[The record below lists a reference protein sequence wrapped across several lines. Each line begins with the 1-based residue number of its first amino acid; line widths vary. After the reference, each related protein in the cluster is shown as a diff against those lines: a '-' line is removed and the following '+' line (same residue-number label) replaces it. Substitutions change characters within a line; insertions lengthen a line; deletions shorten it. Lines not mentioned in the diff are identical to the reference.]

1 MAQIW
6 YSQIDRQI
14 DIKII
19 YPETNRLNGKDM
31 VFSDSQ
37 IDRQVDRYQ
46 NWISRDKQIEWHRYG
61 TLIQIDRQI
70 DIKIGYPET
79 NRLNGIDMVLSDRQI
94 DRYQNQMS
102 RDKQLEWQRYGVLRQ
117 SDRQIDRYQNW
128 LSRDKQIEWHRY
140 GTLRQIDRQ
149 IDIKIR
155 YPETNR
161 LKGKDMVFSDSQID
175 RQIDRYQNWISREI
189 QIEWHRYG
197 TLRQIDRQISKLDIQ
212 RQTD

>member
-6 YSQIDRQI
+6 YSQIERQI

-61 TLIQIDRQI
+61 TLRQIDRQI

-94 DRYQNQMS
+94 DRYQNQIS
-102 RDKQLEWQRYGVLRQ
+102 RDKQIEWQRYGVLRQ
-117 SDRQIDRYQNW
+117 SDRQIDRY
-128 LSRDKQIEWHRY
+128 
-140 GTLRQIDRQ
+140 
-149 IDIKIR
+149 
-155 YPETNR
+155 
-161 LKGKDMVFSDSQID
+161 
-175 RQIDRYQNWISREI
+175 
-189 QIEWHRYG
+189 
-197 TLRQIDRQISKLDIQ
+197 
-212 RQTD
+212 

>member
-6 YSQIDRQI
+6 YS
-14 DIKII
+14 
-19 YPETNRLNGKDM
+19 
-31 VFSDSQ
+31 
-37 IDRQVDRYQ
+37 
-46 NWISRDKQIEWHRYG
+46 
-61 TLIQIDRQI
+61 QIDRQI

-94 DRYQNQMS
+94 DRY
-102 RDKQLEWQRYGVLRQ
+102 
-117 SDRQIDRYQNW
+117 IDRYQNW
-128 LSRDKQIEWHRY
+128 ISRDKQIEWHRY
-140 GTLRQIDRQ
+140 GSSQIDRQIDIKIGYPETNRLNGIDMVLSDRQIDRQ

-161 LKGKDMVFSDSQID
+161 LNGKDMVFSDSQID
-175 RQIDRYQNWISREI
+175 RQIDRQIDKKIDRCQNWISRDK
-189 QIEWHRYG
+189 QIKLHRYG

>member
-14 DIKII
+14 DIKIR

-37 IDRQVDRYQ
+37 IDRQIDRYQ
-46 NWISRDKQIEWHRYG
+46 NQISRDKQIEWQTHGVLRQSDR
-61 TLIQIDRQI
+61 QIDRQI

-94 DRYQNQMS
+94 DRYQNYIS
-102 RDKQLEWQRYGVLRQ
+102 RDKQIEWQRYGVLRE
-117 SDRQIDRYQNW
+117 SDRQI
-128 LSRDKQIEWHRY
+128 
-140 GTLRQIDRQ
+140 G
-149 IDIKIR
+149 
-155 YPETNR
+155 
-161 LKGKDMVFSDSQID
+161 
-175 RQIDRYQNWISREI
+175 
-189 QIEWHRYG
+189 
-197 TLRQIDRQISKLDIQ
+197 RQISKLDIQ

>member
-61 TLIQIDRQI
+61 TLRQIDRQI

-94 DRYQNQMS
+94 DRYQNQIS

>member
-37 IDRQVDRYQ
+37 IDRQIVRYQ
-46 NWISRDKQIEWHRYG
+46 NWI
-61 TLIQIDRQI
+61 
-70 DIKIGYPET
+70 
-79 NRLNGIDMVLSDRQI
+79 
-94 DRYQNQMS
+94 
-102 RDKQLEWQRYGVLRQ
+102 
-117 SDRQIDRYQNW
+117 
-128 LSRDKQIEWHRY
+128 SRDKQIEWHRY

-161 LKGKDMVFSDSQID
+161 LNVIDMVLSDRQIDRYQNWISRDKQIEWHRYGTLRQIERQIDIKIRYPETNRQNGKDMGFSDSQID
-175 RQIDRYQNWISREI
+175 RQIDRYQNWISRDK